1 MMGPLQHTDLMYT
14 VIRLVVGIQVSKITV
29 LKRYWLALCNTKA
42 VLKLDFLLSFFVLW
56 K

>member
-1 MMGPLQHTDLMYT
+1 MMGPLQHANLIYT
-14 VIRLVVGIQVSKITV
+14 VIRFVVGIQVLTFTV

-42 VLKLDFLLSFFVLW
+42 VLKLNFLFSFFVLW